1 MAEPPA
7 PLRRGDL
14 CRHGCSTYP
23 VYSVISAHDGRAWV
37 RDISSG
43 AEAIV
48 DVAHCNPL
56 EPEEIQR
63 LNLRR
68 ADQAA
73 EPSSPPQD
81 DSPD

>member
-1 MAEPPA
+1 MAEPSE

-48 DVAHCNPL
+48 NVEHCNLL
-56 EPEEIQR
+56 EPEEAQR
-63 LNLRR
+63 FQARLRP
-68 ADQAA
+68 A
-73 EPSSPPQD
+73 EPSSSPPGEE
-81 DSPD
+81 PD